1 MKTVSLVTP
10 PTNPSIYTQAKEVLE
25 SDGLVCFPSPSGYKI
40 AANLDA
46 PSAITAMIQ
55 AKRRVKNAPALVFI
69 PDVSWV
75 TELTDDISK
84 DAQNLMNSLWPG
96 QLTLLFRPSKNLN
109 PRVRKLLT
117 KAKGWLGVRI
127 PCDEV
132 SQSIIKAFGRPLVV
146 SSANLSRKHGERS
159 VAQVRKNFGRT
170 VELLIDT
177 GDIPEGTKSTLVD
190 LTQARPSIVRAGA
203 ISDETIHQ
211 ALTG

>member
-10 PTNPSIYTQAKEVLE
+10 PTNPSIFTQVKEVLE
-25 SDGLVCFPSPSGYKI
+25 NSGLVCFPSPSGYKI

-46 PSAITAMIQ
+46 PSAITAMIH

-84 DAQNLMNSLWPG
+84 DAKNLMNSLWPG
-96 QLTLLFRPSKNLN
+96 QLTLLFRPSESLN
-109 PRVRKLLT
+109 PQVRKLLT

-127 PCDEV
+127 PCDDV
-132 SQSIIKAFGRPLVV
+132 SQSITKAFGRPMVV
-146 SSANLSRKHGERS
+146 SSANLSQKHGERS

-177 GDIPEGTKSTLVD
+177 GDIPKGTKSTLVD
-190 LTQARPSIVRAGA
+190 LTQASPSIVRAGA
-203 ISDETIHQ
+203 ISDETIHR
-211 ALTG
+211 ALSG